1 MSVRC
6 TSLHFL
12 FPTDSD
18 ARSPCPALNYITI
31 CQLMNGLMKGFNLSR
46 GLAIFQTLNTF
57 SYFGKIFKNKLS
69 LADLH
74 QHNKLEHDAS
84 ITRIDKDLGPNWE
97 VNHDLINLFLGQ
109 QQYDGK
115 ITKDSFM
122 KIHKIRYNDS
132 KSNNTKFTYE
142 WKQNNLAFGE
152 YSLFLTIIGAATNNE
167 VDVDCADSILRDERI
182 PSDWKFGE
190 SSITLIKLLKFQKY
204 LETQYK
210 EKYGDDDVDN
220 NNSKNKNE
228 IENSKKNDSFY
239 KKTIR
244 LLKH

>member
-1 MSVRC
+1 
-6 TSLHFL
+6 
-12 FPTDSD
+12 
-18 ARSPCPALNYITI
+18 
-31 CQLMNGLMKGFNLSR
+31 MKGFNLSR